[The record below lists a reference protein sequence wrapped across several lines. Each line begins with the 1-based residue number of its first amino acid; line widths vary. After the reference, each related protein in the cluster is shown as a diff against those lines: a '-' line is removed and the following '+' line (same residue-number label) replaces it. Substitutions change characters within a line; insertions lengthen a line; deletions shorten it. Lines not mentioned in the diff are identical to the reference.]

1 MSRTIPMR
9 DIVFLKCE
17 KRGENMKKKTTG
29 AVIGALLCGIGLIG
43 AKTMVNPSIAKAE
56 SGYVSAVETSKDGL
70 NIRAKSAYLMDFGTQ
85 TPIYTQNEKARLPIA
100 SMCKIMT
107 LLLCFEEI
115 DNGNLTFEEE
125 ISISDRAASMGGS
138 QVFLEANAKYSVKE
152 LIKSIVVCSANDSC
166 VAMAERIAGSEEL
179 FVEKMNAK
187 AKQLGANDTLFSN
200 CTGLPKEPQYS
211 CAKDVATMLKA
222 LLLHEEYYEFGKVWM
237 DKFQH
242 PEGRYTEISNT
253 NKLVRFYDGCD
264 GGKTGFTNEAG
275 FCLAATAKRDGMRV
289 ISVVIG
295 EENSTNRFEDVKTMF
310 NYAFA
315 NYKMTLIA
323 EAGKPL
329 ETPISVDGGREKSV
343 CVYPQ
348 RSAYAFA
355 KKGENASILTEVH
368 TEKLRAPIAKDE
380 KIGELIIF
388 RDGIETDRV
397 ALLAAESVAKATL
410 WDRMKDIAREWNG

>member
-1 MSRTIPMR
+1 
-9 DIVFLKCE
+9 
-17 KRGENMKKKTTG
+17 MKKKMG
-29 AVIGALLCGIGLIG
+29 AMLGALIVCSAGFNG
-43 AKTMVNPSIAKAE
+43 AKTAVNSSLAKAE
-56 SGYVSAVETSKDGL
+56 SGYMESVQNKYAATEKSLQDGL

-85 TPIYTQNEKARLPIA
+85 TPIYTQNERARLPIA

-115 DNGNLTFEEE
+115 DNGSLTFDEE
-125 ISISDRAASMGGS
+125 ISVSERAASMGGS
-138 QVFLEANAKYSVKE
+138 QVFLEANAKYSAKE

-179 FVEKMNAK
+179 FVEKMNEK
-187 AKQLGANDTLFSN
+187 AKLLGANDTLFSN

-211 CAKDVATMLKA
+211 CAKDVAVMLKA
-222 LLLHEEYYEFGKVWM
+222 LLLHDEYYEFGKVWM

-275 FCLAATAKRDGMRV
+275 FCLAATAKRDGMRI

-295 EENSTNRFEDVKTMF
+295 EESSSNRFEDVKTMF

-329 ETPISVDGGREKSV
+329 DTPIAVEGGKVKTV
-343 CVYPQ
+343 CAYPQ

-355 KKGENASILTEVH
+355 KKGENASIVTEICA
-368 TEKLRAPIAKDE
+368 EKLRAPIAKDT

-388 RDGIETDRV
+388 RDGIETERV
-397 ALLAAESVAKATL
+397 ALLAAENVVKATL
-410 WDRMKDIAREWNG
+410 WDRLKDVAREWNG

>member
-1 MSRTIPMR
+1 
-9 DIVFLKCE
+9 
-17 KRGENMKKKTTG
+17 MKKK
-29 AVIGALLCGIGLIG
+29 IGAMLGALIICSVGFIGVKGRVKFSL
-43 AKTMVNPSIAKAE
+43 AKAE
-56 SGYVSAVETSKDGL
+56 SGYISMECMQNENVSTAKSLQNEL

-85 TPIYTQNEKARLPIA
+85 TPIYTQNERARLPIA

-115 DNGNLTFEEE
+115 DKGNLAFDEE

-138 QVFLEANAKYSVKE
+138 QVFLEANAKYSAKE

-179 FVEKMNAK
+179 FVDKMNAK
-187 AKQLGANDTLFSN
+187 AKSLGATDTLFSN

-211 CAKDVATMLKA
+211 CAKDVAIMLKA
-222 LLLHEEYYEFGKVWM
+222 LLLHDEYYEFGKVWM

-275 FCLAATAKRDGMRV
+275 FCLAATAKRDGMRI

-295 EENSTNRFEDVKTMF
+295 EESSSNRFEDVKTMF

-323 EAGKPL
+323 EVGKPL
-329 ETPISVDGGREKSV
+329 DTPIAVEGGKMKTV
-343 CVYPQ
+343 CAYPQ

-355 KKGENASILTEVH
+355 KKGENASIVTEIR
-368 TEKLRAPIAKDE
+368 TEKLRAPIARDK

-388 RDGIETDRV
+388 RDGVEADRV
-397 ALLAAESVAKATL
+397 ALLSAENVAKATL
-410 WDRMKDIAREWNG
+410 WDRIKDVAREWNG